1 MSRAP
6 VTVPCKYKTGRVLG
20 NGTYATVKGNKES
33 FILYLFIKTFPFSI
47 EAMHVSKDRII

>member
-20 NGTYATVKGNKES
+20 NGTYATVKGKEQNRKKK
-33 FILYLFIKTFPFSI
+33 Y
-47 EAMHVSKDRII
+47 MQC